1 MTTRRGVL
9 MLMGGG
15 VVLAAAAGGGFYIAN
30 EPSQVAREPWRDAG
44 KPTEYRERFLS
55 YALLA
60 PNPHNRQ
67 PWLVR
72 LDGEDGLT
80 LFCDLDR
87 RLPATDPPDRQITLG
102 CGAFLE
108 LLSIAASSEG
118 YRAEV
123 TAFPDGEPTAR
134 LDARPIARVRFI
146 PSAASKDPAFAYI
159 LTRTTNR
166 NVTTDVVPSA
176 ADLDAMTAAGSGYGV
191 QASATSMKSQVEALR
206 DLTWRGY
213 EREARTHAA
222 HEETVNLMR
231 MGKAEVEKWRDG
243 VSLEGPMMEALKAV
257 GVLNRETMR
266 DPNSTA
272 FKQGLDMYR
281 AKAASAQA
289 YGWLVSAGNTKTSQL
304 NAGRAYARFDLKAA
318 ELGLAIHPW
327 SASLQEYK
335 EMADLY
341 RETHEMLGGGGTV
354 QMLVRL
360 GYAQPV
366 IHAPRRGVEALLK
379 SEAGAA

>member
-1 MTTRRGVL
+1 MAAAL
-9 MLMGGG
+9 GGG
-15 VVLAAAAGGGFYIAN
+15 AFYLSS
-30 EPSQVAREPWRDAG
+30 EPSKLARDPWQDAG
-44 KPTEYRERFLS
+44 KPIEFRERFLS

-72 LDGEDGLT
+72 LDGTDSLT

-108 LLSIAASSEG
+108 LLSIAAASEG
-118 YRAEV
+118 YLAAI
-123 TAFPDGEPTAR
+123 TPFPEGEPLGR
-134 LDARPIARVRFI
+134 LDKRAVAHVKFV
-146 PSAASKDPAFAYI
+146 AGGAQKDPAFAHI
-159 LTRTTNR
+159 LNRMTNR
-166 NVTTDVVPSA
+166 NNATEVVPTA
-176 ADLDAMTAAGSGYGV
+176 AQLDEMNAAGSVHGLRARTTSAAAQV
-191 QASATSMKSQVEALR
+191 QSLR

-213 EREARTHAA
+213 ERELHNHAA

-231 MGKAEVEKWRDG
+231 IGKAEVEKWRDG
-243 VSLEGPMMEALKAV
+243 IILEGPMMEALKFA
-257 GVLNRETMR
+257 GLLNREAMLDTS
-266 DPNSTA
+266 STS

-281 AKAASAQA
+281 AKAAAAQA
-289 YGWLVSAGNTKTSQL
+289 YGWIVSDVNTKTTQL
-304 NAGRAYARFDLKAA
+304 AAGRAYARFDLKAT

-327 SASLQEYK
+327 SASLQEYP

-341 RETHEMLGGGGTV
+341 DETQTMLGEGGTV

-360 GYAQPV
+360 GSAPPAA
-366 IHAPRRGVEALLK
+366 HSPRRGVKQHLIT
-379 SEAGAA
+379 